1 MGDMAVE
8 ARSRGPELKEPG
20 YEIFIAVLTILSL
33 VNIVLVYAIDDP
45 GLDAVLFA
53 MNGLLSLIFL
63 GDFVYRLI
71 SARSKSGYLFV
82 RFGWADLLASLPFP
96 ELKLF
101 RLFRLVRVSS
111 LLRAYGT
118 RNIIRSLVRDRAES
132 ALLTLVLL
140 GILVLE
146 FGSLEILH
154 IEEHEPGANI
164 TSGSDALWYVVVT
177 ISTVGYGDH
186 YPVSNP
192 GRVFGAL
199 IIVLGVGIFGAFTG
213 YLATVFLAPSR
224 RSTSP
229 GPAADAAT
237 PAADARTR
245 TDELDALLARQ
256 RALTEE
262 IERALRAPGP

>member
-1 MGDMAVE
+1 MVE
-8 ARSRGPELKEPG
+8 PTSRGPELKEPG
-20 YEIFIAVLTILSL
+20 YEIFIGVLTILSL
-33 VNIVLVYAIDDP
+33 VNIVLMYAIDDP
-45 GLDAVLFA
+45 GLDAVLLA

-63 GDFVYRLI
+63 ADFGYRLL
-71 SARSKSGYLFV
+71 SARSKSGYFIT
-82 RFGWADLLASLPFP
+82 RFGWADLLASIPIP
-96 ELKLF
+96 QLKLF
-101 RLFRLVRVSS
+101 KLFRLVRVSS

-140 GILVLE
+140 GIFVLE

-154 IEEHEPGANI
+154 IEEHQPGANI

-186 YPVSNP
+186 YPVTNQ

-213 YLATVFLAPSR
+213 YLATVFIAPSK
-224 RSTSP
+224 RSPRPVAES
-229 GPAADAAT
+229 DA
-237 PAADARTR
+237 PTR
-245 TDELDALLARQ
+245 VDQLEALMTRQ

-262 IERALRAPGP
+262 IERVLRAPGP